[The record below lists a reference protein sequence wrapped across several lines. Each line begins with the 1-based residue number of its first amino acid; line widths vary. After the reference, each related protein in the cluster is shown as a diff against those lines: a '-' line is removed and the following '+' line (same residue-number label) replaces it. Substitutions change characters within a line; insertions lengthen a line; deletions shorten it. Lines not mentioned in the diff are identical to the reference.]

1 MAFVKDGLS
10 PNDGPNA
17 GKAPF
22 VGIVTL
28 EDVIEEILKM
38 ELIDEY
44 DNYVDHHDLKS
55 TTPRLKEINWSN
67 SLFKNQGDLLA
78 KDGNKHPDANKPSQ
92 PQMIPHPVLIENE
105 DRVQIEKENKPKMM
119 IRHSNSFKMLGM
131 NAWDANYVEKNKDN
145 EKFQFLQ
152 VSYKSI
158 QIQIKCNKDTVVQTI
173 NHKIVMDGHK
183 VMEVTE

>member
-1 MAFVKDGLS
+1 MLFI
-10 PNDGPNA
+10 
-17 GKAPF
+17 APF

-28 EDVIEEILKM
+28 EDLIEEILKM

-44 DNYVDHHDLKS
+44 DNYIDNHEEV

-78 KDGNKHPDANKPSQ
+78 KDGNKHPTKPSQ
-92 PQMIPHPVLIENE
+92 PQMIPHPVLIKNE
-105 DRVQIEKENKPKMM
+105 DKAKIEKENKPKMM
-119 IRHSNSFKMLGM
+119 IRHSDSFRMLGV
-131 NAWDANYVEKNKDN
+131 NQWDEQFVEKNADN

-158 QIQIKCNKDTVVQTI
+158 QIQIKCEKDTLVQTI
-173 NHKIVMDGHK
+173 NNKIIMDGYK
-183 VMEVTE
+183 VMEVDG

>member
-1 MAFVKDGLS
+1 M
-10 PNDGPNA
+10 
-17 GKAPF
+17 
-22 VGIVTL
+22 GIVTL
-28 EDVIEEILKM
+28 EDLIEEILKM

-78 KDGNKHPDANKPSQ
+78 KDGNKHPTKPSQ
-92 PQMIPHPVLIENE
+92 PQMVPHPVLIENE
-105 DRVQIEKENKPKMM
+105 DKIQLEKEMKPKMM

-131 NAWDANYVEKNKDN
+131 NQWDDHFVEKNKEN
-145 EKFQFLQ
+145 EEFQFLQ

-158 QIQIKCNKDTVVQTI
+158 QIQIKCAKNTVVQTI
-173 NHKIVMDGHK
+173 NHQIVMDGYK
-183 VMEVTE
+183 VMEVDE